1 MTPASGGPLPT
12 RPFGRHPD
20 RVSIIGLGGGHLS
33 RPTVTD
39 QEAERII
46 RTALDNGVT
55 FFDNSWDYGDGVSER
70 RYGQALAGHR
80 DDIFLMS
87 KVCDRTRDGALR
99 QLDESLRRL
108 RTDYLDLWQFHE
120 VNYDNDPEWIFEPGG
135 AAEAAEIAKAQGKVR
150 YVGFTGHKSPHI
162 FKGMLAAD
170 YEWDACQMPVSVF
183 DHQYRS
189 FTADILPELKRRG
202 IACIGMKS
210 LGGSGQFVTEA
221 GLTPQELRALRPV
234 AADHVTGVRRRVRCR
249 RVAGP
254 RDRPH
259 VHPAVR
265 GRAAGPARSG
275 AARGHGRTTRV
286 VQDIDVLR
294 LEAPRSGTRVR
305 QPPDAPPLATSAA
318 RMCESEGASLVSPMP
333 Q

>member
-1 MTPASGGPLPT
+1 MTPAAGDPLPT

-20 RVSIIGLGGGHLS
+20 RVSIIALGGGHLS

-39 QEAERII
+39 QEAERVI

-55 FFDNSWDYGDGVSER
+55 FFDNSWDYGDGVSEHR
-70 RYGQALAGHR
+70 FGQALANHR

-135 AAEAAEIAKAQGKVR
+135 AIEAAEAAKAQGKVR

-221 GLTPQELRALRPV
+221 GLTPQELRRYALSQPITSLACGAV
-234 AADHVTGVRRRVRCR
+234 SLSPTCCR
-249 RVAGP
+249 TSRS
-254 RDRPH
+254 
-259 VHPAVR
+259 
-265 GRAAGPARSG
+265 PARSPRCPRKSSRPCAIGCG
-275 AARGHGRTTRV
+275 ARPRTDDTSGSRHRRTSTRNTT
-286 VQDIDVLR
+286 QR
-294 LEAPRSGTRVR
+294 HTG
-305 QPPDAPPLATSAA
+305 SAA
-318 RMCESEGASLVSPMP
+318 T
-333 Q
+333 

>member
-183 DHQYRS
+183 DQHYRS
-189 FTADILPELKRRG
+189 FTVDILPELNRRG

-210 LGGSGQFVTEA
+210 LGGNGQFVTEA
-221 GLTPQELRALRPV
+221 GLTPQELRRYALSQPITSLACGAVTMDNVLQDLEIARTFTPLSQDEQQALR
-234 AADHVTGVRRRVRCR
+234 DRVRRE
-249 RVAGP
+249 AT
-254 RDRPH
+254 D
-259 VHPAVR
+259 
-265 GRAAGPARSG
+265 GRHEWFKTSTYFDAPYHAAA
-275 AARGHGRTTRV
+275 HGFGSH
-286 VQDIDVLR
+286 LR
-294 LEAPRSGTRVR
+294 LPR
-305 QPPDAPPLATSAA
+305 
-318 RMCESEGASLVSPMP
+318 
-333 Q
+333 

>member
-80 DDIFLMS
+80 EDIFLMS

-162 FKGMLAAD
+162 FTGMLAAD

-189 FTADILPELKRRG
+189 FTADILPRAETTGHRVHRDEVAGGQRSVCDRG
-202 IACIGMKS
+202 RPHA
-210 LGGSGQFVTEA
+210 A
-221 GLTPQELRALRPV
+221 GAAALCPV
-234 AADHVTGVRRRVRCR
+234 SADYIPGLRRRDHGQRA
-249 RVAGP
+249 AGS

-259 VHPAVR
+259 VHPTV
-265 GRAAGPARSG
+265 AG
-275 AARGHGRTTRV
+275 
-286 VQDIDVLR
+286 
-294 LEAPRSGTRVR
+294 
-305 QPPDAPPLATSAA
+305 
-318 RMCESEGASLVSPMP
+318 
-333 Q
+333 

>member
-20 RVSIIGLGGGHLS
+20 QVSIIGLGGGHLS

-120 VNYDNDPEWIFEPGG
+120 INYDNDPEWIFEPGG

-183 DHQYRS
+183 DQHYRS
-189 FTADILPELKRRG
+189 FTVDILPELNRRG

-210 LGGSGQFVTEA
+210 LGGNGQFVTEA
-221 GLTPQELRALRPV
+221 GLTPQELRRYALSQPITSLACGAVTMDNVLQDLEIARTFTPLSQDEQQALR
-234 AADHVTGVRRRVRCR
+234 DRVRRE
-249 RVAGP
+249 AT
-254 RDRPH
+254 D
-259 VHPAVR
+259 
-265 GRAAGPARSG
+265 GRHEWFKTSTYFDAPYHAAA
-275 AARGHGRTTRV
+275 HGFGSH
-286 VQDIDVLR
+286 LR
-294 LEAPRSGTRVR
+294 LPR
-305 QPPDAPPLATSAA
+305 
-318 RMCESEGASLVSPMP
+318 
-333 Q
+333 

>member
-1 MTPASGGPLPT
+1 MTPAAGDPLPT

-20 RVSIIGLGGGHLS
+20 RVSIIALGGGHLS

-39 QEAERII
+39 QEAERVI

-70 RYGQALAGHR
+70 RFGQALANHR

-135 AAEAAEIAKAQGKVR
+135 AIEAAEAAKAQGKVR

-162 FKGMLAAD
+162 FTGMLAAD

-221 GLTPQELRALRPV
+221 GLTPQELRRYALSQPITSLACGAVSVADVLQDLEIARTFTPLSEEEQQALR
-234 AADHVTGVRRRVRCR
+234 DRVRREATDGRHEWFKTSTYFDSKHH
-249 RVAGP
+249 AAAHGFGSHLTLP
-254 RDRPH
+254 R
-259 VHPAVR
+259 
-265 GRAAGPARSG
+265 
-275 AARGHGRTTRV
+275 
-286 VQDIDVLR
+286 
-294 LEAPRSGTRVR
+294 
-305 QPPDAPPLATSAA
+305 
-318 RMCESEGASLVSPMP
+318 
-333 Q
+333 

>member
-55 FFDNSWDYGDGVSER
+55 FFDNSWDYGDGVSEH

-183 DHQYRS
+183 DQHYRS
-189 FTADILPELKRRG
+189 FTVDILPELNRRG

-210 LGGSGQFVTEA
+210 LGGNGQFVTEA
-221 GLTPQELRALRPV
+221 GLTPQELRRYALSQPITSLACGAVTMDNVLQDLEIARTFTPLSQDEQQALR
-234 AADHVTGVRRRVRCR
+234 DRVRRE
-249 RVAGP
+249 AT
-254 RDRPH
+254 D
-259 VHPAVR
+259 
-265 GRAAGPARSG
+265 GRHEWFKTSTYFDAPYHAAA
-275 AARGHGRTTRV
+275 HGFGSH
-286 VQDIDVLR
+286 LR
-294 LEAPRSGTRVR
+294 LPR
-305 QPPDAPPLATSAA
+305 
-318 RMCESEGASLVSPMP
+318 
-333 Q
+333 

>member
-1 MTPASGGPLPT
+1 MTPAADSPLPT

-39 QEAERII
+39 REAERII

-55 FFDNSWDYGDGVSER
+55 FFDNSWDYGDGVSEH

-183 DHQYRS
+183 DQHYRS
-189 FTADILPELKRRG
+189 FTVDILPELNRRG

-210 LGGSGQFVTEA
+210 LGGNGQFVTEA
-221 GLTPQELRALRPV
+221 GLTPQELRRYALSQPITSLACGTVTMDNVLQDLEIARTFTPLSQDEQQALR
-234 AADHVTGVRRRVRCR
+234 DRVRRE
-249 RVAGP
+249 AT
-254 RDRPH
+254 D
-259 VHPAVR
+259 
-265 GRAAGPARSG
+265 GRHEWFKTSTYFDAPYHAAA
-275 AARGHGRTTRV
+275 HGFGSH
-286 VQDIDVLR
+286 LR
-294 LEAPRSGTRVR
+294 LPR
-305 QPPDAPPLATSAA
+305 
-318 RMCESEGASLVSPMP
+318 
-333 Q
+333 

>member
-1 MTPASGGPLPT
+1 MTPAADSPLPT

-39 QEAERII
+39 REAERII

-55 FFDNSWDYGDGVSER
+55 FFDNSWDYGDGVSEH

-120 VNYDNDPEWIFEPGG
+120 INYDNDPEWIFEPGG

-183 DHQYRS
+183 DQHYRS
-189 FTADILPELKRRG
+189 FTVDILPELNRRG

-210 LGGSGQFVTEA
+210 LGGNGQFVTEA
-221 GLTPQELRALRPV
+221 GLTPQELRRYALSQPITSLACGAVTMDNVLQDLEIARTFTPLSQDEQQALR
-234 AADHVTGVRRRVRCR
+234 DRVRRE
-249 RVAGP
+249 AT
-254 RDRPH
+254 D
-259 VHPAVR
+259 
-265 GRAAGPARSG
+265 GRHEWFKTSTYFDAPYHAAA
-275 AARGHGRTTRV
+275 HGFGSH
-286 VQDIDVLR
+286 LR
-294 LEAPRSGTRVR
+294 LPR
-305 QPPDAPPLATSAA
+305 
-318 RMCESEGASLVSPMP
+318 
-333 Q
+333 

>member
-55 FFDNSWDYGDGVSER
+55 FFDNSWDYGDGVSEH

-120 VNYDNDPEWIFEPGG
+120 INYDNDPEWIFEPGG

-189 FTADILPELKRRG
+189 FTVDILPELKRRG

-210 LGGSGQFVTEA
+210 LGGNGQFVTEA
-221 GLTPQELRALRPV
+221 GLTPQELRRYALSQPITSLACGAVTMDNVLQDLEIARTFTPLSRDEQQALR
-234 AADHVTGVRRRVRCR
+234 DRVRRE
-249 RVAGP
+249 AT
-254 RDRPH
+254 D
-259 VHPAVR
+259 
-265 GRAAGPARSG
+265 GRHEWFKTSTYFDAPYHAAA
-275 AARGHGRTTRV
+275 HGFGSH
-286 VQDIDVLR
+286 LR
-294 LEAPRSGTRVR
+294 LPR
-305 QPPDAPPLATSAA
+305 
-318 RMCESEGASLVSPMP
+318 
-333 Q
+333 